1 MSRLL
6 GDDFLLP
13 TLGPQ
18 TTTYFTAGSIQIQ
31 FCKDCGHA
39 QHPPD
44 DLCYG
49 CRSRNLEYRTVPGTG
64 RVESVC
70 LVHHPVHP
78 LLKTKVPYPIAVISV
93 DGATGCNVIGNVTG
107 CAPEQVAIGDRVRA
121 YFDEVKHPQ
130 TGQILKIP
138 NWART

>member
-1 MSRLL
+1 MPRLL

-13 TLGPQ
+13 TLGPH

-44 DLCYG
+44 DLCYA
-49 CRSRNLEYRTVPGTG
+49 CRSRNLEYRTMPGTG

-70 LVHHPVHP
+70 LVHHPIHP

-93 DGATGCNVIGNVTG
+93 DGAAGCQVIGNVTG

-130 TGQILKIP
+130 TGQVLKIP
-138 NWART
+138 NWARA

>member
-1 MSRLL
+1 MPRLL

-18 TTTYFTAGSIQIQ
+18 TKTYFTAGSIQIQ

-44 DLCYG
+44 DLCYA
-49 CRSRNLEYRTVPGTG
+49 CRSRNLEFRAMPGTG

-93 DGATGCNVIGNVTG
+93 DGAAGCHVIGNVTG
-107 CAPEQVAIGDRVRA
+107 CPAESVAIGDRVRA

-130 TGQILKIP
+130 TGETLKIP
-138 NWART
+138 NWARV